1 MLVAGLREH
10 LKDGRLGT
18 HRPRAVLRP
27 FERLTSEE
35 QAAVLHGLRQDAFAW
50 NAFVEKLTSQ
60 ELEVA
65 DQKVG
70 RSGAVAEVSASK
82 GSVVD
87 SIIGAAWRLTKRYGP
102 ALGALLADAA
112 PAPGRAGS
120 ARAGAGGVPVKGGGA
135 AVAVGVVGQLL
146 ELLPW
151 ALDLREGPVKVDGLE
166 TVLYLDDSA
175 SMSGQNLSE
184 AKAALRKMAHLLQE
198 RVEVIT
204 ACPCRGFDSPTRVC
218 TFADHKQ
225 VIVPREE
232 PRSRRSAEN
241 GARSLVVVEE
251 GEQGKYFSPKFDS
264 LNPEILCLQWKG
276 KSAGT
281 YMWHMILTDLRDK
294 YIPGN
299 GKLRVIVI
307 TDGLDVSSPHPYHG
321 IQGMDPMMKEL
332 LKDGYDLWDGFG
344 NDIEWHI
351 VVVDIPRGPFMGP
364 MIQRSDTAKYEA
376 LAEVTGGGFLHIDEP
391 GVMDEFNARH
401 FLSSLEK
408 VMTGADASI
417 LENDDFKKQQGK
429 SAEFLRRLHAS
440 NRHVDDQDQ
449 DLRRRQQQLEDYTRG
464 SRDARGSSRSELPY
478 VTDLEGNLEHWERF
492 IELSQVLH
500 RAPDGSII
508 LQENAHFVFG
518 GDAVDHYPGDLQILD
533 DLLDLKRRYGER
545 VQFIV
550 GNRDVNKLRLPFEL
564 SEAFIENWPLKE
576 HPGVYWLPTKRPRDV
591 LSEEI
596 LETNAPTEHLK
607 WTGFFG
613 TLGAGNAF
621 ESRRAELKRKDGC
634 LGTDEEV
641 LQSFVKEASPGG
653 RLFEYLTLAKLA
665 VQIGDALFVHG
676 GLPRA
681 DLTWT
686 PGWLPPAGER
696 RPVREWLKGLDRFK
710 TEQLAQVLSATE
722 LPKAAHSMEG
732 GYAHPQPA
740 AGLMQPL
747 VSNRRRPR
755 VLLRVCRPKIKPL
768 KTRSAGDDYQPLK
781 LDAAMLQWLRAG
793 GIRRICSGHLPHGD
807 SPLEVTA
814 ITADLSYA
822 KQVEWPGEM
831 VKEQAVA
838 EVVLEQEDTFLH
850 GLLSTGARYEARLS
864 DAAIGMVDPEGWRVK
879 GRVHGQLLLSR
890 NQGWDFEGRLTA
902 DADME
907 RAFGS
912 DFYEQ
917 GFRDF
922 EPFHELSSWDAQR
935 VRNNCRVQGEACFVV
950 QIKDGKMYVAEEQA
964 GFQSRNH
971 LTMAMLL
978 RVSAKFFPL
987 PDAEFVVDTSDG
999 FSRIEAPLFVIA
1011 KFPSSRG
1018 GILYPDFSSYAWPE
1032 SECPSEPFGSHVWSE
1047 EWCQHRFLANL
1058 PGNTMALALKYR
1070 LLCGSVVMTS
1080 PLMYHEWYYSQLK
1093 DGEHYVALDLSWSS
1107 AADALAQLRS
1117 ERVKLAEGIGARA
1130 REWARTHLTDDAFDC
1145 YWLHLIRMASQHFPP
1160 PQLTPSSRPVEA
1172 LLAASAAG
1180 ASAAATA
1187 QERRS
1192 SLDVIIVIPARAG
1205 DEALMDH
1212 ARNTWLGEVQDS
1224 KLSTRHFFVISL
1236 RDPDVDGLRRAEDLL
1251 VVDCE
1256 HGYRQLMQKM
1266 AVAYR
1271 ILLDRFV
1278 VRFFIR
1284 ADVDSVLPLQCLLP
1298 LLPHAS
1304 AGQSLVRVPDVS
1316 GCGGSPGHAARWKMP
1331 AVGRLQCQIECAM
1344 DRGCHFFQV
1353 SESGDCATFSHCDPL
1368 PSPIVTGGEVYHYRL
1383 RTLVGAE
1390 ALDEANTRQRHPF
1403 ILGTILRGNE
1413 VLVNDS
1419 YNPQWNNIRY
1429 SHDLGLSVYPPYPEA
1444 SGYAMSADLAAFLA
1458 GVGVGELSTLSWKA
1472 WAIEDSALGTILAGL
1487 RFDLLQMPTEVR
1499 ERVRVIRVEKE

>member
-1 MLVAGLREH
+1 MAGHVHRLRASCAVSHAVRRWPRAVPSRASDQQRAIRLPRPQQDWSRCFGTRGPLLQFIPSRTLATAVGKASRWSSLPSSEREAWKVLGVDEIAWEH

-184 AKAALRKMAHLLQE
+184 AKAALRKMAHLLQ
-198 RVEVIT
+198 
-204 ACPCRGFDSPTRVC
+204 DSPTRVC

-464 SRDARGSSRSELPY
+464 SRDARGSSRSELP
-478 VTDLEGNLEHWERF
+478 
-492 IELSQVLH
+492 LSQVLH

-607 WTGFFG
+607 WILKE

-641 LQSFVKEASPGG
+641 LQSFVPGQRWFGAQVKEASPGG

-710 TEQLAQVLSATE
+710 TEQLAQALFVRFRALSCVI
-722 LPKAAHSMEG
+722 S
-732 GYAHPQPA
+732 PA
-740 AGLMQPL
+740 
-747 VSNRRRPR
+747 
-755 VLLRVCRPKIKPL
+755 
-768 KTRSAGDDYQPLK
+768 
-781 LDAAMLQWLRAG
+781 
-793 GIRRICSGHLPHGD
+793 
-807 SPLEVTA
+807 VTA
-814 ITADLSYA
+814 ALLFGTVA
-822 KQVEWPGEM
+822 KG
-831 VKEQAVA
+831 
-838 EVVLEQEDTFLH
+838 D
-850 GLLSTGARYEARLS
+850 
-864 DAAIGMVDPEGWRVK
+864 
-879 GRVHGQLLLSR
+879 
-890 NQGWDFEGRLTA
+890 
-902 DADME
+902 
-907 RAFGS
+907 
-912 DFYEQ
+912 
-917 GFRDF
+917 
-922 EPFHELSSWDAQR
+922 
-935 VRNNCRVQGEACFVV
+935 
-950 QIKDGKMYVAEEQA
+950 
-964 GFQSRNH
+964 
-971 LTMAMLL
+971 
-978 RVSAKFFPL
+978 
-987 PDAEFVVDTSDG
+987 
-999 FSRIEAPLFVIA
+999 
-1011 KFPSSRG
+1011 
-1018 GILYPDFSSYAWPE
+1018 
-1032 SECPSEPFGSHVWSE
+1032 
-1047 EWCQHRFLANL
+1047 
-1058 PGNTMALALKYR
+1058 
-1070 LLCGSVVMTS
+1070 GSVE
-1080 PLMYHEWYYSQLK
+1080 L
-1093 DGEHYVALDLSWSS
+1093 
-1107 AADALAQLRS
+1107 AAD
-1117 ERVKLAEGIGARA
+1117 GD
-1130 REWARTHLTDDAFDC
+1130 H
-1145 YWLHLIRMASQHFPP
+1145 RM
-1160 PQLTPSSRPVEA
+1160 
-1172 LLAASAAG
+1172 
-1180 ASAAATA
+1180 
-1187 QERRS
+1187 
-1192 SLDVIIVIPARAG
+1192 
-1205 DEALMDH
+1205 
-1212 ARNTWLGEVQDS
+1212 
-1224 KLSTRHFFVISL
+1224 
-1236 RDPDVDGLRRAEDLL
+1236 
-1251 VVDCE
+1251 
-1256 HGYRQLMQKM
+1256 
-1266 AVAYR
+1266 
-1271 ILLDRFV
+1271 
-1278 VRFFIR
+1278 
-1284 ADVDSVLPLQCLLP
+1284 
-1298 LLPHAS
+1298 
-1304 AGQSLVRVPDVS
+1304 
-1316 GCGGSPGHAARWKMP
+1316 GGW
-1331 AVGRLQCQIECAM
+1331 
-1344 DRGCHFFQV
+1344 
-1353 SESGDCATFSHCDPL
+1353 
-1368 PSPIVTGGEVYHYRL
+1368 
-1383 RTLVGAE
+1383 
-1390 ALDEANTRQRHPF
+1390 
-1403 ILGTILRGNE
+1403 
-1413 VLVNDS
+1413 
-1419 YNPQWNNIRY
+1419 
-1429 SHDLGLSVYPPYPEA
+1429 
-1444 SGYAMSADLAAFLA
+1444 
-1458 GVGVGELSTLSWKA
+1458 
-1472 WAIEDSALGTILAGL
+1472 
-1487 RFDLLQMPTEVR
+1487 
-1499 ERVRVIRVEKE
+1499 